1 MTAVMTQ
8 KSPRERTVRSA
19 ALLFRER
26 GVGGTGLREVVE
38 HAGAPRGSL
47 QYYFPGGKEQLLV
60 EAMAWMAERAARPL
74 HAALAAAAPPSPR
87 AVVHGVLDRFR
98 ELLTI
103 TDYRGG
109 CPIVA
114 GVADASWDSPA
125 VTDGARAAFATW
137 LVAAAGRPR
146 PRRRARGAGGAAGP
160 AGGERG
166 RGRAGAQPRPA
177 GPHRARCGAIGAG
190 PAPAGLDSAP

>member
-74 HAALAAAAPPSPR
+74 HAALAAAEPPSPR

-125 VTDGARAAFATW
+125 VTAGAREAFATW
-137 LVAAAGRPR
+137 LTPLQEALECGGLPADRAARMALLVVSAAEGALVICRTR
-146 PRRRARGAGGAAGP
+146 GNATALDAVQEELAILLRAA
-160 AGGERG
+160 E
-166 RGRAGAQPRPA
+166 
-177 GPHRARCGAIGAG
+177 
-190 PAPAGLDSAP
+190 

>member
-1 MTAVMTQ
+1 MTTVMTQ

-74 HAALAAAAPPSPR
+74 HAALAAAEPPSPR

-125 VTDGARAAFATW
+125 VTDGARAA
-137 LVAAAGRPR
+137 RS
-146 PRRRARGAGGAAGP
+146 
-160 AGGERG
+160 
-166 RGRAGAQPRPA
+166 
-177 GPHRARCGAIGAG
+177 AIHAIASTSSCSLPPGK
-190 PAPAGLDSAP
+190 

>member
-1 MTAVMTQ
+1 MTAVMTE

-26 GVGGTGLREVVE
+26 GVGGTGLRDVVE

-74 HAALAAAAPPSPR
+74 HAALAAEEPPSPR
-87 AVVHGVLDRFR
+87 ELVHGVLDRFR
-98 ELLTI
+98 DLLAL
-103 TDYRGG
+103 TDFRGG

-125 VTDGARAAFATW
+125 VTDGARSAFATW
-137 LVAAAGRPR
+137 LAPMRGPR
-146 PRRRARGAGGAAGP
+146 PRRRARRAGRAARAAGGQ
-160 AGGERG
+160 RG
-166 RGRAGAQPRPA
+166 RRRARAQPRPA
-177 GPHRARCGAIGAG
+177 RPHRARCGANGAG
-190 PAPAGLDSAP
+190 PAARGLDFRP